1 MLMTTNES
9 RMIIISALVAVVTSL
24 LTGYFI
30 NRPSDH
36 QRIFDYY
43 HTVNVA
49 EVSPHV
55 LIERVKSGEKILIVD
70 VRDPGAY
77 AAAHIE
83 GAINIPASDEDL
95 VAKFKAL
102 DPTLSIVTYCYTQ
115 DCMASRQVGKI
126 LSENG
131 IYAQHLNV

>member
-1 MLMTTNES
+1 MNREEG
-9 RMIIISALVAVVTSL
+9 RIIIVAAIVAVAASL
-24 LTGYFI
+24 LTHYI
-30 NRPSDH
+30 TRMPSDN

-49 EVSPHV
+49 EVSPHI
-55 LIERVKSGEKILIVD
+55 LIERIKSGEEITIVD

-95 VAKFKAL
+95 VTKFKAL
-102 DPTLSIVTYCYTQ
+102 DQGKPIVTYCYTE

-126 LSENG
+126 LSEHNL
-131 IYAQHLNV
+131 YVQHLNV